1 MQEGGVVPQSPDTG
15 SLFMG
20 ADLSQVSSLTS
31 APDPSESEY
40 PEFNLEDVTNLP
52 GWETPA
58 PELPFFPES
67 TDAWFEQQVG
77 PAVPRPEVTYA
88 PSLQDPTQQVAV
100 YPTEEQVN
108 AYNEY
113 VVKAQGAQA
122 ELMQLQD
129 DYNRSVE
136 SNNQYWKD
144 YSTHL
149 NKTLR
154 ESKPESV
161 AAFLESKGDG
171 SLLEYNEERIG
182 YNLPSIGLS
191 KRAVLTAEDLFEG
204 EEMPSLD
211 AINQMIDERVAAD
224 ERYAGLDE
232 EGMKLA
238 RENEFRFI
246 LSQRALALAPEE
258 IKDDQEKLAEYE
270 LQVYKDINSDANL
283 LQATKDLGFGR
294 LAMLI
299 QIDDDKAWVGPH
311 QSEIEDKWN
320 TITEI
325 GFSEAQKMFVSAGGA
340 LLYSSPSAA
349 SSDRVMTPY
358 GFSVGAGMVGEERE
372 AARQMITSDLEE
384 YYKIHDKDIQEAREK
399 QNIYANT
406 RESIMALGDLSGYT
420 KEELAAMSSDAV
432 NANAAYMADATTT
445 TIVPGLLKVDSREFR
460 MALESGPMSLAAMGV
475 GVIVGRGN
483 PAVTG
488 VVSGAIMSASVG
500 MEEFVRSGSVDLM
513 PSMFDKDGN
522 PLLST
527 NERAWRA
534 WGYGLAEGVPEGIG
548 NAITMGVGRLA
559 VGGKLGKAVN
569 PYNVLGRPILERV
582 AGLIGGVAASQGLDY
597 VEEFSTEAVTE
608 LFQLL
613 VDDYYTKKAN
623 GKVQSSA
630 EWGQKLDLGAF
641 IKENSARILEAG
653 RIGGNMSFLFGGGAA
668 TYTYGRAAV
677 ERVAMK
683 DVFYGKAINQLV
695 NGSKVDQNLSTQEN
709 DRLAQLGKELGTLS
723 KVELVNPSESTRSKL
738 EEVASL
744 VEKINVNA
752 RNRGTA
758 FMNLAKVSPEAL
770 VDALNTDNQI
780 RLYEKLSGD
789 YTQDANGQWRL
800 NGRFIADPTKT
811 ETYQAAQKLSDK
823 KKAEYKKQ
831 ADLLRTKVNAYAIM
845 GGHAAG
851 LVNLAETVSV
861 GRIKATET
869 QADWRSRDTDVYGED
884 YDGDQVAK
892 EFFEKWEA
900 VVEDGVKIVAHKTQ
914 ESMDAV
920 SGKGNNG
927 LYLEMPD
934 GSQELHVVWNESNP
948 QETSFVLAHE
958 LGHLMTEDM
967 MANDETRGKLYE
979 EVISTEQGQALASHV
994 FQAYL
999 GTKKGE
1005 VAREKMQDPQTRA
1018 VVERE
1023 VINNYMDKVARGE
1036 FGLSSLKTF
1045 LLNMGIDVSRSGT
1058 LSSVTA
1064 KYLQAARNA
1073 GVAVEAKSNRA
1084 LRRMVE
1090 NEAQKQAAENLSEQ
1104 EFEKAVKEAGEAVP
1118 LASKKI
1124 NLFRGGTVEFGFNRN
1139 IPREG
1144 SFDASYSPQIREF
1157 NDYFHLINWWRRQT
1171 GNGAR
1176 LTVNNMSYVVDGV
1189 RVPIIPT
1196 EKWIKKDANG
1206 RPVFMDSATTSSQF
1220 QRMSEE
1226 KRRAIELEYREQ
1238 KTELAV
1244 EIRRLFNDNF
1254 KFDGFSLDQ
1263 RGFYAGYTGEVGS
1276 MGADVF
1282 AKLNMLALLEKG
1294 YTEEQF
1300 RDMLG
1305 EREYLV
1311 SPIKN
1316 PELYNLGGKMEYETF
1331 DQAVERVEKEAQ
1343 EAGLEPWQ
1351 LLAEGSVHYENK
1363 TQTLS
1368 VVSPKELL
1376 GAMEKLN
1383 DYTDHG
1389 VGDFSATTLASKD
1402 IVMGPY
1408 IRVNNANIKEK
1419 YQNDPGL
1426 KGRLVFVDRL
1436 KDDVQLQEDAVKG
1449 KLRSSRWSKY
1459 DRKKAGE
1466 TRWPIYDKNG
1476 NEIGIFETYQSG
1488 GVFGML
1494 ELARITEGRVLMGP
1508 SHINDTSYDTFKG
1521 LAKDLVNLLAGS
1533 RDGELSGFLYQDIA
1547 LRGEKNSLRSTHT
1560 MIDLLKYT
1568 RAFLQ
1573 ANPDRY
1579 QEVNDV
1585 LTALLNGDVSKNVSP
1600 SRRESEGVGAAKE
1613 NQFLSRKIN
1622 EKVAIGEKFIAVLK
1636 GIDGVIAD
1644 IHGIRIDS
1652 KEGLYGVLEELTSP
1666 DNFDLI
1672 DRLGFDVRADFV
1684 GKFSKRLS
1692 KATDGQFL
1700 TVEQILEVIDEPAF
1714 RGVPEN
1720 TIIATVEMIPNNVG
1734 LLDMN
1739 KEKPISEE
1747 EATFYENASFRYGST
1762 GVNRIIIPERT
1773 VSLGTKYDISDPS
1786 GQGSTGETTE
1796 LTAELASRRLPG
1808 RLYVEGNSA
1817 WEKSSPT
1824 PYGAMLQAAALKYQD
1839 AFSDV
1844 MLLQQDVEV
1853 FRKSKVPQSQD
1864 FEMAMDIYYGKI
1876 RNDLELLEN
1885 EVAKIQE
1892 KMRDNGISSQDVS
1905 DYLYAK
1911 HAVERNEDILKN
1923 RGMRDGSGMTEQKAN
1938 DIINRLETPA
1948 MISIAKDVYGILEN
1962 TRQTMIDGGLETRA
1976 IVDQWRKR
1984 YKYYVPLNG
1993 LAADEMN
2000 DLSNDY
2006 PTGGSGMSIYGP
2018 SVRKAFGR
2026 KTETGNNILGNI
2038 VMQNA
2043 ATKQRARKDQAMLSL
2058 YNLVKN
2064 NPNDKVWRIISP
2076 KQGMQGRNGKNMSA
2090 DQLKNSRNTV
2100 PIRING
2106 EQHFIY
2112 FKDQSYAD
2120 ALNGM
2125 TIEKLNEINRVMSKY
2140 VGFLRN
2146 SYTVWNPAFFIRNFA
2161 VDFEI
2166 GIINAIA
2173 EIEREGGIL
2182 EGYGLNSKDFSK
2194 KLTKTTW
2201 KIAGQLVKEA
2211 AFGRALDPE
2220 TAKYFEEWKAAGG
2233 RTGWSYSDTLNQVV
2247 AELNKL
2253 ATRSKT
2259 GQAVDSAGAF
2269 LRRFYANPK
2278 QFFEYVEG
2286 INEAFENA
2294 VRLSAYIEVRKAGM
2308 TMERAAQMSKNITVN
2323 FNKSGEATAGI
2334 NSWFLFFNASVQ
2346 GTTRFARTMRKN
2358 EMYVENSQGGTTNK
2372 WHKRIST
2379 TSKIA
2384 GGMVLFSAMQT
2395 LFNLAMSD
2403 VDDDGELYYNK
2414 IPDYR
2419 KERNWIIMAGPRDPI
2434 YIPLPY
2440 GLNIFHNLGM
2450 VLAEVGSGSREV
2462 LDGAAF
2468 MAFSAMGS
2476 FSPIS
2481 FGQYDEIGENVT
2493 MGLLPTIL
2501 KPMAETFL
2509 FNKTY
2514 FGGSVYREQLP
2525 FGAPVPEYQL
2535 AYRSPEYLIKLAEYL
2550 NQKTGGTTEVPGGIN
2565 INPDKYY
2572 YLVQSLTGGAGK
2584 FIGDVADLGEG
2595 GYNVLKKNLSRAA
2608 SSDEFIESLMNVE
2621 DDEKINI
2628 KRSDIP
2634 LLKLMYGEASRF
2646 YDYDL
2651 YKKNR
2656 DDINQSMRELKKGS
2670 DRTYNLAGVVELD
2683 RLLDNTEKVLEKIR
2697 ELKKMARDIEDYV
2710 DRSNTIDDLNE
2721 SERIEYMMFNASYE
2735 ELRGQYLD

>member
-31 APDPSESEY
+31 APDPSESAY

-88 PSLQDPTQQVAV
+88 PSLQDPTQRVAV

-136 SNNQYWKD
+136 SSNQYWKD
-144 YSTHL
+144 YSAHL

-171 SLLEYNEERIG
+171 SLLEYNEERVG

-211 AINQMIDERVAAD
+211 AINQMIDERVSAD

-232 EGMKLA
+232 EKMKLA
-238 RENEFRFI
+238 RENEFRLI

-294 LAMLI
+294 LAMLV

-613 VDDYYTKKAN
+613 VDDYYTKKAD

-653 RIGGNMSFLFGGGAA
+653 RIGGDMSFLFGGGAA

-695 NGSKVDQNLSTQEN
+695 NGSKIDQSLSTQES

-869 QADWRSRDTDVYGED
+869 QADWRSRDTDVYGEE

-914 ESMDAV
+914 ESLDAV
-920 SGKGNNG
+920 SGKGNSGDG

-967 MANDETRGKLYE
+967 MADDQTRGKLYE

-999 GTKKGE
+999 KTKKGE
-1005 VAREKMQDPQTRA
+1005 VAREKMQDPRTRA

-1045 LLNMGIDVSRSGT
+1045 LLNMGVDVSRSGT

-1073 GVAVEAKSNRA
+1073 GVAVEVKSNRA

-1104 EFEKAVKEAGEAVP
+1104 EFEKAVEEAGEAVP

-1144 SFDASYSPQIREF
+1144 SFDASYSPQSREF

-1189 RVPIIPT
+1189 RVPIRPT

-1263 RGFYAGYTGEVGS
+1263 RGFYAGYTGEIGS
-1276 MGADVF
+1276 MGADVY
-1282 AKLNMLALLEKG
+1282 AKRNMLALLEKG

-1316 PELYNLGGKMEYETF
+1316 PELYNLGEKMEVQSLEEQAEVLVNEAEKLGVPAWTF
-1331 DQAVERVEKEAQ
+1331 ASPDSNIHKAQIRSLFGATQEEIDQIRKNIEDYNSD
-1343 EAGLEPWQ
+1343 GD
-1351 LLAEGSVHYENK
+1351 GSVGGE
-1363 TQTLS
+1363 
-1368 VVSPKELL
+1368 
-1376 GAMEKLN
+1376 GFM
-1383 DYTDHG
+1383 
-1389 VGDFSATTLASKD
+1389 SAPSLASIPINWD
-1402 IVMGPY
+1402 PVLEGNDLIQFVSDFGELSGLGE
-1408 IRVNNANIKEK
+1408 ITFRV
-1419 YQNDPGL
+1419 L
-1426 KGRLVFVDRL
+1426 
-1436 KDDVQLQEDAVKG
+1436 
-1449 KLRSSRWSKY
+1449 KY
-1459 DRKKAGE
+1459 DRKLAGDIRFPVR
-1466 TRWPIYDKNG
+1466 TAKGKKDTFIL
-1476 NEIGIFETYQSG
+1476 ITQAG
-1488 GVFGML
+1488 GPLGPVESVRRGGW
-1494 ELARITEGRVLMGP
+1494 AYGP
-1508 SHINDTSYDTFKG
+1508 SHTEENTLFLST
-1521 LAKDLVNLLAGS
+1521 AKDA
-1533 RDGELSGFLYQDIA
+1533 LSKNRSSFYTFVA
-1547 LRGEKNSLRSTHT
+1547 LRAEENSLRSTHT
-1560 MIDLLKYT
+1560 MIDYFKY
-1568 RAFLQ
+1568 LEK
-1573 ANPDRY
+1573 Y
-1579 QEVNDV
+1579 IEVNPEHSDIIIKELETILNDKEKKITTEV
-1585 LTALLNGDVSKNVSP
+1585 ESSKGREMVRFGVAFKRYFRDAAGIERSSVDEKRVEITDLALFLRALQNFEIANGLGFGGRQEFLTSLMDRVHKKTGKRSMNKKELLDLITDPAFKGLEAGTIVAAYEVDSKIAADDMDGDVNLMTQKTDDRALQRFYQSVSFPHATLGLKRVILPRNSELSGEMIGRNLGKKILKEGGESSVSKTYNALMSAP
-1600 SRRESEGVGAAKE
+1600 IES
-1613 NQFLSRKIN
+1613 Q
-1622 EKVAIGEKFIAVLK
+1622 
-1636 GIDGVIAD
+1636 IDG
-1644 IHGIRIDS
+1644 
-1652 KEGLYGVLEELTSP
+1652 
-1666 DNFDLI
+1666 
-1672 DRLGFDVRADFV
+1672 
-1684 GKFSKRLS
+1684 
-1692 KATDGQFL
+1692 
-1700 TVEQILEVIDEPAF
+1700 
-1714 RGVPEN
+1714 
-1720 TIIATVEMIPNNVG
+1720 
-1734 LLDMN
+1734 
-1739 KEKPISEE
+1739 
-1747 EATFYENASFRYGST
+1747 
-1762 GVNRIIIPERT
+1762 
-1773 VSLGTKYDISDPS
+1773 
-1786 GQGSTGETTE
+1786 
-1796 LTAELASRRLPG
+1796 AELASRRLPG

-1824 PYGAMLQAAALKYQD
+1824 PYGAALQAAALKYQD

-1864 FEMAMDIYYGKI
+1864 FEMAMDTYYGKI

-2146 SYTVWNPAFFIRNFA
+2146 SYTVWNPAFFISNFA
-2161 VDFEI
+2161 RDFEI
-2166 GIINAIA
+2166 GIVNAIA

-2220 TAKYFEEWKAAGG
+2220 TARYFEEWKAAGG

-2247 AELNKL
+2247 AELNNL

-2403 VDDDGELYYNK
+2403 VEDDGELYYNK

-2608 SSDEFIESLMNVE
+2608 SSDDFIESLMNVE

>member
-31 APDPSESEY
+31 APDPSESAY

-88 PSLQDPTQQVAV
+88 PSLQDPTQRVAV

-136 SNNQYWKD
+136 SSNQYWKD
-144 YSTHL
+144 YGAHL

-171 SLLEYNEERIG
+171 SLLEYNEERVG

-211 AINQMIDERVAAD
+211 AINQMIDERVSAD

-246 LSQRALALAPEE
+246 LSQRALAFAPEE

-294 LAMLI
+294 LAMLV
-299 QIDDDKAWVGPH
+299 QIDDDKAWVGPS
-311 QSEIEDKWN
+311 QSENDDKWN
-320 TITEI
+320 AINEI
-325 GFSEAQKMFVSAGGA
+325 GFSQAQKMFVSAGGA
-340 LLYSSPSAA
+340 LLLKDPSAA

-372 AARQMITSDLEE
+372 AAKQTITSDLEE
-384 YYKIHDKDIQEAREK
+384 YYKIHDKEIQEAREK
-399 QNIYANT
+399 LNIYANT
-406 RESIMALGDLSGYT
+406 RESIKALGDLSGYT
-420 KEELAAMSSDAV
+420 KEELAVMSSDAV

-445 TIVPGLLKVDSREFR
+445 SLKDFIPIAPGLLKADSREFR

-483 PAVTG
+483 PVATG
-488 VVSGAIMSASVG
+488 IVSGAIMSTSVG
-500 MEEFVRSGSVDLM
+500 IEEFVRSGSVDLM

-569 PYNVLGRPILERV
+569 PYNVLGRPILERA

-623 GKVQSSA
+623 GEVQSSA

-851 LVNLAETVSV
+851 LVNLAENVSV

-900 VVEDGVKIVAHKTQ
+900 VVEDGVKIVVHKTQ

-920 SGKGNNG
+920 SDKKGNDG

-948 QETSFVLAHE
+948 QDAGFVMAHE

-979 EVISTEQGQALASHV
+979 EVISTEQGQALAAAV
-994 FQAYL
+994 FETYL
-999 GTKKGE
+999 ETKEGS

-1023 VINNYMDKVARGE
+1023 VINNYMDQVARGKL
-1036 FGLSSLKTF
+1036 GLSSLKTF
-1045 LLNMGIDVSRSGT
+1045 LLNMGVDVSRSGT

-1073 GVAVEAKSNRA
+1073 GVAVEVKSNRA
-1084 LRRMVE
+1084 LRQMVE
-1090 NEAQKQAAENLSEQ
+1090 TKAQEQAAENLSEQ
-1104 EFEKAVKEAGEAVP
+1104 EFEKAVEEAGEAVP
-1118 LASKKI
+1118 IASKKI

-1144 SFDASYSPQIREF
+1144 SVDASYSPQSREF

-1189 RVPIIPT
+1189 RVPIRPT

-1276 MGADVF
+1276 MGADVY
-1282 AKLNMLALLEKG
+1282 AKRNMLALLEKG

-1316 PELYNLGGKMEYETF
+1316 PELYNLGEKMEVQSLEEQAEVLVNEAEKLGVPAWTF
-1331 DQAVERVEKEAQ
+1331 ASPDSNIHKAQIRSLFGATQEEIDQIRKNIEDYNSD
-1343 EAGLEPWQ
+1343 GD
-1351 LLAEGSVHYENK
+1351 GSVGGE
-1363 TQTLS
+1363 
-1368 VVSPKELL
+1368 
-1376 GAMEKLN
+1376 GFM
-1383 DYTDHG
+1383 
-1389 VGDFSATTLASKD
+1389 SAPSLAS
-1402 IVMGPY
+1402 
-1408 IRVNNANIKEK
+1408 IRINWSPVLEG
-1419 YQNDPGL
+1419 NDL
-1426 KGRLVFVDRL
+1426 IQFVDDFGELSER
-1436 KDDVQLQEDAVKG
+1436 G
-1449 KLRSSRWSKY
+1449 KITFRVLKY
-1459 DRKKAGE
+1459 DRKLAGDIRFPVR
-1466 TRWPIYDKNG
+1466 TAKGKKDTFILV
-1476 NEIGIFETYQSG
+1476 TQAG
-1488 GVFGML
+1488 GPLGPVESVRRGGW
-1494 ELARITEGRVLMGP
+1494 AYGP
-1508 SHINDTSYDTFKG
+1508 SHTERNTLFLST
-1521 LAKDLVNLLAGS
+1521 AKDALS
-1533 RDGELSGFLYQDIA
+1533 RNRSSFYTFVA
-1547 LRGEKNSLRSTHT
+1547 LRAEENSLRSTHT
-1560 MIDLLKYT
+1560 MIDYFRYLEKYI
-1568 RAFLQ
+1568 
-1573 ANPDRY
+1573 
-1579 QEVNDV
+1579 EVNSDHREIVKKELETILNDKEKKITTQVESSEGKEIVEFGVAFKSYFKDAEVKDV
-1585 LTALLNGDVSKNVSP
+1585 RIIEKSSVDEERVEITDLALFLTALQNFEIANGLGFGARQDFLTSLMDRLHRSTEKRSMNKKELLDLITDPAFKGLEAGTIVAAYEMDSKIAADDMDGDVNLMTQKTDDRALQRFYQSVSFP
-1600 SRRESEGVGAAKE
+1600 HATLGLNRVILPRNSE
-1613 NQFLSRKIN
+1613 LSGEMIGRNLGKKI
-1622 EKVAIGEKFIAVLK
+1622 L
-1636 GIDGVIAD
+1636 
-1644 IHGIRIDS
+1644 
-1652 KEGLYGVLEELTSP
+1652 KEGGESSV
-1666 DNFDLI
+1666 
-1672 DRLGFDVRADFV
+1672 
-1684 GKFSKRLS
+1684 SKTYNALMS
-1692 KATDGQFL
+1692 APIESHTDG
-1700 TVEQILEVIDEPAF
+1700 
-1714 RGVPEN
+1714 
-1720 TIIATVEMIPNNVG
+1720 
-1734 LLDMN
+1734 
-1739 KEKPISEE
+1739 
-1747 EATFYENASFRYGST
+1747 
-1762 GVNRIIIPERT
+1762 
-1773 VSLGTKYDISDPS
+1773 
-1786 GQGSTGETTE
+1786 
-1796 LTAELASRRLPG
+1796 AELASRRLPG

-1824 PYGAMLQAAALKYQD
+1824 PYGATLQAAALKYQD

-1864 FEMAMDIYYGKI
+1864 FEMAMDTYYGKI

-1948 MISIAKDVYGILEN
+1948 MISVAKDVYGILEN

-1993 LAADEMN
+1993 LAVDEMN

-2064 NPNDKVWRIISP
+2064 NPNDNVWRIISP

-2146 SYTVWNPAFFIRNFA
+2146 SYTVWNPAFFISNFA
-2161 VDFEI
+2161 RDFEI

-2247 AELNKL
+2247 AELNNL

-2358 EMYVENSQGGTTNK
+2358 EMYVENSQGGTTDK
-2372 WHKRIST
+2372 WHNRIST
-2379 TSKIA
+2379 TSKIV

-2608 SSDEFIESLMNVE
+2608 SSDDFIESLMNVE

>member
-31 APDPSESEY
+31 APDPSESAY

-88 PSLQDPTQQVAV
+88 PSLQDPTQRVAV

-136 SNNQYWKD
+136 SSNQYWKD
-144 YSTHL
+144 YSAHL

-171 SLLEYNEERIG
+171 SLLEYNEERVG

-211 AINQMIDERVAAD
+211 AINQMIDERVSAD

-232 EGMKLA
+232 EKMKLA
-238 RENEFRFI
+238 RENEFRLI

-294 LAMLI
+294 LAMLV

-613 VDDYYTKKAN
+613 VDDYYTKKAD

-653 RIGGNMSFLFGGGAA
+653 RIGGDMSFLFGGGAA

-695 NGSKVDQNLSTQEN
+695 NGSKIDQSLSTQES

-869 QADWRSRDTDVYGED
+869 QADWRSRDTDVYGEE

-914 ESMDAV
+914 ESLDAV
-920 SGKGNNG
+920 SGKGNSGDG

-967 MANDETRGKLYE
+967 MADDQTRGKLYE

-999 GTKKGE
+999 KTKKGE
-1005 VAREKMQDPQTRA
+1005 VAREKMQDPRTRA

-1045 LLNMGIDVSRSGT
+1045 LLNMGVDVSRSGT

-1073 GVAVEAKSNRA
+1073 GVAVEVKSNRA

-1104 EFEKAVKEAGEAVP
+1104 EFEKAVEEAGEAVP

-1144 SFDASYSPQIREF
+1144 SFDASYSPQSREF

-1189 RVPIIPT
+1189 RVPIRPT

-1263 RGFYAGYTGEVGS
+1263 RGFYAGYTGEIGS
-1276 MGADVF
+1276 MGADVY
-1282 AKLNMLALLEKG
+1282 AKRNMLALLEKG

-1316 PELYNLGGKMEYETF
+1316 PELYNLGEKMEVQSLEEQAEVLVNEAEKLGVPAWTF
-1331 DQAVERVEKEAQ
+1331 ASPDSNIHKAQIRSLFGATQEEIDQIRKNIEDYNSD
-1343 EAGLEPWQ
+1343 GD
-1351 LLAEGSVHYENK
+1351 GSVGGE
-1363 TQTLS
+1363 
-1368 VVSPKELL
+1368 
-1376 GAMEKLN
+1376 GFM
-1383 DYTDHG
+1383 
-1389 VGDFSATTLASKD
+1389 SAPSLASIPINWD
-1402 IVMGPY
+1402 PVLEGNDLIQFVSDFGELSGLGE
-1408 IRVNNANIKEK
+1408 ITFRV
-1419 YQNDPGL
+1419 L
-1426 KGRLVFVDRL
+1426 
-1436 KDDVQLQEDAVKG
+1436 
-1449 KLRSSRWSKY
+1449 KY
-1459 DRKKAGE
+1459 DRKLAGDIRFPVR
-1466 TRWPIYDKNG
+1466 TAKGKKDTFIL
-1476 NEIGIFETYQSG
+1476 ITQAG
-1488 GVFGML
+1488 GPLGPVESVRRGGW
-1494 ELARITEGRVLMGP
+1494 AYGP
-1508 SHINDTSYDTFKG
+1508 SHTEENTLFLST
-1521 LAKDLVNLLAGS
+1521 AKDA
-1533 RDGELSGFLYQDIA
+1533 LSKNRSSFYTFVA
-1547 LRGEKNSLRSTHT
+1547 LRAEENSLRSTHT
-1560 MIDLLKYT
+1560 MIDYFKY
-1568 RAFLQ
+1568 LEK
-1573 ANPDRY
+1573 Y
-1579 QEVNDV
+1579 IEVNPEHSDIIIKELETILNDKEKKITTEV
-1585 LTALLNGDVSKNVSP
+1585 ESSKGREMVRFGVAFKRYFRDAAGIERSSVDEKRVEITDLALFLRALQNFEIANGLGFGGRQEFLTSLMDRVHKKTGKRSMNKKELLDLITDPAFKGLEAGTIVAAYEVDSKIAADDMDGDVNLMTQKTDDRALQRFYQSVSFPHATLGLKRVILPRNSELSGEMIGRNLGKKILKEGGESSVSKTYNALMSAP
-1600 SRRESEGVGAAKE
+1600 IES
-1613 NQFLSRKIN
+1613 Q
-1622 EKVAIGEKFIAVLK
+1622 
-1636 GIDGVIAD
+1636 IDG
-1644 IHGIRIDS
+1644 
-1652 KEGLYGVLEELTSP
+1652 
-1666 DNFDLI
+1666 
-1672 DRLGFDVRADFV
+1672 
-1684 GKFSKRLS
+1684 
-1692 KATDGQFL
+1692 
-1700 TVEQILEVIDEPAF
+1700 
-1714 RGVPEN
+1714 
-1720 TIIATVEMIPNNVG
+1720 
-1734 LLDMN
+1734 
-1739 KEKPISEE
+1739 
-1747 EATFYENASFRYGST
+1747 
-1762 GVNRIIIPERT
+1762 
-1773 VSLGTKYDISDPS
+1773 
-1786 GQGSTGETTE
+1786 
-1796 LTAELASRRLPG
+1796 AELASRRLPG

-1824 PYGAMLQAAALKYQD
+1824 PYGAALQAAALKYQD

-1864 FEMAMDIYYGKI
+1864 FEMAMDTYYGKI

-2146 SYTVWNPAFFIRNFA
+2146 SYTVWNPAFFISNFA
-2161 VDFEI
+2161 RDFEI
-2166 GIINAIA
+2166 GIVNAIA

-2220 TAKYFEEWKAAGG
+2220 TARYFEEWKAAGG

-2247 AELNKL
+2247 AELNNL

-2403 VDDDGELYYNK
+2403 VEDDGELYYNK